1 MAGELLLTTQE
12 QATRTIFKI
21 LIAQRCKLSA
31 SLTLNNMLAL
41 RKLQKIGTFQ
51 LWVLDFK
58 HS

>member
-41 RKLQKIGTFQ
+41 RKLQKIGTF
-51 LWVLDFK
+51 
-58 HS
+58 